1 MGQARFF
8 SGEDFMPITP
18 FLGDLKF
25 DSRAISAMSLAYEKV
40 RAALGIVD
48 RNDRLNEII
57 AQKVIEL
64 AQAGETEPDRL
75 FDQALVYFRVQ
86 RL

>member
-1 MGQARFF
+1 
-8 SGEDFMPITP
+8 MPLTSY
-18 FLGDLKF
+18 LGGLDF
-25 DSRAISAMSLAYEKV
+25 DSSAISAMGLAYEKV

-57 AQKVIEL
+57 ARKVIEL
-64 AQAGETEPDRL
+64 AQAGETDPDRL
-75 FDQALVYFRVQ
+75 FEQALVYFRVQ